1 MITINGAEIADLRE
15 QVQVSWLL
23 LSQRDERIKDLERQ
37 LEEART
43 PWQPIETAP
52 KDGRRLLLAT
62 PSGKIS
68 DGIWATTYKVWAWP
82 YVMCKP
88 THWSPAP
95 PLPAIDAAMHKAMP

>member
-15 QVQVSWLL
+15 QVQVSGLL

-52 KDGRRLLLAT
+52 KDG
-62 PSGKIS
+62 S
-68 DGIWATTYKVWAWP
+68 KVVARNSERE
-82 YVMCKP
+82 V
-88 THWSPAP
+88 
-95 PLPAIDAAMHKAMP
+95 I